1 MTPAAV
7 STPLA
12 MAGLAGS
19 SVLLVVALCLLLLL
33 VAARRQMHRTVGP
46 PATAARHEAARQRVV
61 DVLARR
67 DVGVALQ
74 PVIDLTTGRMAGA
87 EALARFAD
95 GRPPDIWLAEACET
109 GQGLALDQLAFTSA
123 VRHLQELPTS
133 CYLSVN
139 ATPELIVHGQLTDVL
154 TGEETPLERV
164 VIELTEHVKIVSY
177 ADLHQCLAQ
186 LRERGVRLAVDD
198 TGAGYASFNHVLQ
211 LRPDII
217 KIDRSL
223 IANVDSD
230 PARRSLITALV
241 LLALDLD
248 ATVVAE
254 GVETMAELSM
264 LASLGV
270 DCAQG
275 YLLARP
281 STERSRWS
289 RWADPGRVWDTAQ
302 PRLDASSPRVDS
314 GRSVTLPDRPLV

>member
-1 MTPAAV
+1 MTPMAMSTSVAV
-7 STPLA
+7 
-12 MAGLAGS
+12 AGLAGTG
-19 SVLLVVALCLLLLL
+19 VLLVVVVWLGWLLLL
-33 VAARRQMHRTVGP
+33 ARRQIRRALHSP
-46 PATAARHEAARQRVV
+46 AATAAQHEAARQRVDHVLQRRAV
-61 DVLARR
+61 D
-67 DVGVALQ
+67 VALQ
-74 PVIDLTTGRMAGA
+74 PVIDLTTGRIAGT

-95 GRPPDIWLAEACET
+95 GRPPDVWLQEAVDT
-109 GQGLALDQLAFTSA
+109 GQGLALDRLAFTHA
-123 VRHLQELPTS
+123 VRQMKRLPAH

-139 ATPELIVHGQLTDVL
+139 ATPELIMHGQLAELLDGQHV
-154 TGEETPLERV
+154 PLEHL
-164 VIELTEHVKIVSY
+164 VIELTEHVKVSSY
-177 ADLHQCLAQ
+177 GDLLVGLAQ

-223 IANVDSD
+223 IANVDAD

-248 ATVVAE
+248 ATIVAE
-254 GVETMAELSM
+254 GVETMAELST
-264 LASLGV
+264 LATLGV

-281 STERSRWS
+281 STDRARWR
-289 RWADPGRVWDTAQ
+289 RWTDPGRVWDTAQ
-302 PRLDASSPRVDS
+302 PRVDS